1 MLKLKLQ
8 YLGHLMWRTDSL
20 EKILMLGKTEGGK
33 RRGWQR
39 MRRLNGITDSMDVI
53 LSNLWKIVKDREAW
67 RVAIHGIAKTWT
79 WLSNW
84 TETKMPG
91 NVCTCPP
98 ARISAVWL
106 WGGLG
111 WVWDSLLGMPTG
123 IRHLSD
129 FSYFHWGQVADS
141 FCSMFCLLTLCPGSP
156 FALPL
161 GEGLSVASGPLA
173 AAACPS
179 GCEPGG
185 GGSFCCDASV
195 FDRHSI
201 WGCGVCSSQAH
212 GDPSPERNSRA
223 LPRLRVT
230 ISSQS
235 AGTSPVLVLKTP
247 CLSKVNWN

>member
-20 EKILMLGKTEGGK
+20 EKILMLGKIEGGK

-53 LSNLWKIVKDREAW
+53 LSKLWKIVKDREAW
-67 RVAIHGIAKTWT
+67 RVAIHGIAKSWT

-141 FCSMFCLLTLCPGSP
+141 FCSMFVCSP
-156 FALPL
+156 SALGPPLHCPL
-161 GEGLSVASGPLA
+161 GRVCLRPQALLQQQPVPQVVSLVREGV
-173 AAACPS
+173 
-179 GCEPGG
+179 
-185 GGSFCCDASV
+185 FCYDASV

-201 WGCGVCSSQAH
+201 WGCGVCSSQPH